1 VRRYDNK
8 AFTIIELLVAM
19 AMLVAML
26 AISGMVFK
34 MAVDAHRRAEA
45 TGDVTRKLR
54 AIVNQ
59 LDADFRGLNEQG
71 EVTMVWVP
79 VPMDAQG
86 KALPSVTPPANVHHY
101 GRFDRV
107 VFFAN
112 GNFQSYN
119 KQPPVQVNPIPIPV
133 TPETLPIRDY
143 LLNHNGQGK
152 LVQGDMALICY
163 MPANDSALTAAQN
176 QPVPG
181 GRILAR
187 SQHILASDVELVGL
201 PVPVRPN
208 DPSQDTQTYP
218 LYFNPTLSTGN
229 LLTAFTPAFISRF
242 EYINLSLMQWLYM
255 DLPNQVKNKAQ
266 VLSQLTGVSI
276 WNGIATGGGLS
287 VDPHAINAQ
296 DKNIHM
302 LLCEGVGE
310 FSVQSWHSSQ
320 QRWFPEIVRNPD
332 GTILRKDFPA
342 IGNQLNP
349 LVLPWMPSNAGFG
362 GDFSDDPMNGIG
374 RALKFTFTLYDSH
387 GVFKNGKTFTH
398 IVYLK

>member
-19 AMLVAML
+19 ALLVAML

-34 MAVDAHRRAEA
+34 MAVDAHRRADA
-45 TGDVTRKLR
+45 TGQVTRKLR

-86 KALPSVTPPANVHHY
+86 KAMPPATPFANVHHY

-112 GNFQSYN
+112 GNFQSYG
-119 KQPPVQVNPIPIPV
+119 KQPPLPPPLLPNLIPVPV
-133 TPETLPIRDY
+133 TPETLPIR
-143 LLNHNGQGK
+143 NAGGK

-163 MPANDSALTAAQN
+163 MPANDSAGIAAKDQL
-176 QPVPG
+176 PKT
-181 GRILAR
+181 RILAR

-201 PVPVRPN
+201 PN
-208 DPSQDTQTYP
+208 TTTGQTYP
-218 LYFNPTLSTGN
+218 LYINPTPGN
-229 LLTAFTPAFISRF
+229 LLNAFTPNFISRF
-242 EYINLSLMQWLYM
+242 EYLNLSLLQWLYM
-255 DLPNQVKNKAQ
+255 DTPGQPMTNKRW

-276 WNGIATGGGLS
+276 PSGIPAVGGLS
-287 VDPHAINAQ
+287 VDPHAINTQ

-310 FSVQSWHSSQ
+310 FSVQSWHNAA
-320 QRWFPEIVRNPD
+320 QRWFPDIVRNPD
-332 GTILRKDFPA
+332 GTIASMDFSA
-342 IGNQLNP
+342 TGNQVNP
-349 LVLPWMPSNAGFG
+349 LVLPWSPDSGYAFSEDPANSGVVGVG
-362 GDFSDDPMNGIG
+362 GIGGIG

>member
-1 VRRYDNK
+1 MRRYDNK

-19 AMLVAML
+19 ALLVAML

-45 TGDVTRKLR
+45 TGEVTRKLR
-54 AIVNQ
+54 SIVNQ

-86 KALPSVTPPANVHHY
+86 KAMPSVTPPVDVDHY

-112 GNFQSYN
+112 GNFQSYG
-119 KQPPVQVNPIPIPV
+119 KQPPSPPPALLDLIPV
-133 TPETLPIRDY
+133 PDKPETLPIR
-143 LLNHNGQGK
+143 NAGGK

-163 MPANDSALTAAQN
+163 MPANDSAGIEAYKQT
-176 QPVPG
+176 VPRS
-181 GRILAR
+181 RILAR

-201 PVPVRPN
+201 PVQ
-208 DPSQDTQTYP
+208 STGQTYP
-218 LYFNPTLSTGN
+218 LYVNPTQPDGKFLV
-229 LLTAFTPAFISRF
+229 AFTPAFIHRF
-242 EYINLSLMQWLYM
+242 EYINLSLLQWLYM
-255 DLPNQVKNKAQ
+255 DAPGQPMTNKNWA
-266 VLSQLTGVSI
+266 LSQLTGVSI
-276 WNGIATGGGLS
+276 PNGTPIVAGLS

-302 LLCEGVGE
+302 LLSEGVGE
-310 FSVQSWHSSQ
+310 FSVQSWHNGD

-332 GTILRKDFPA
+332 GTILRRDFSA
-342 IGNQLNP
+342 TGNQLNP
-349 LVLPWMPSNAGFG
+349 LVLPWSPDS
-362 GDFSDDPMNGIG
+362 GDSFSADPTTSGSGGIG
-374 RALKFTFTLYDSH
+374 RALKFTFTLFDSN

-398 IVYLK
+398 IIYLK